1 MEPFKADVGVGSHG
15 IHAGCATQSRS
26 RVEVRR
32 RQPPEMAVESTVEGA
47 ATLVKRRSPSAN
59 RPPPQDN
66 RNLLIAASGRRKQA
80 DRSVYLPG
88 AEFCSMLTVLKDGA
102 WWGVGTIGRE
112 GMVGCY
118 RAATDLLNA
127 VTERA
132 RRP

>member
-1 MEPFKADVGVGSHG
+1 M
-15 IHAGCATQSRS
+15 
-26 RVEVRR
+26 
-32 RQPPEMAVESTVEGA
+32 
-47 ATLVKRRSPSAN
+47 VKRRSPSAN
-59 RPPPQDN
+59 RPPTQDN
-66 RNLLIAASGRRKQA
+66 RNLLIAASVDENKRIAQSTCQA
-80 DRSVYLPG
+80 PS
-88 AEFCSMLTVLKDGA
+88 SMLTVLKDGA